1 MRVAAT
7 GGNSATNAGM
17 SADIRPVRRGDLP
30 ALIEMCA
37 EHAAYERAA
46 FDPVGKA
53 GRLAAALFSS
63 PPRVYAWIAW
73 GADRA
78 VGYATASREFSTWS
92 ARDHLHLDCLFLRS
106 AERGC
111 GIGAM
116 LLRTVVAT
124 ARAQNLCELQWQTPD
139 WNESAIG
146 FYRRFGARAKSK
158 LRFTLALNAG
168 EAV

>member
-17 SADIRPVRRGDLP
+17 SADIRPVRRGDLL

-37 EHAAYERAA
+37 EHAVYERAA
-46 FDPVGKA
+46 FDPAGKV
-53 GRLAAALFSS
+53 RQLATALFSS
-63 PPRVYAWIAW
+63 SPRVHAWIAW
-73 GADRA
+73 DADRA

-92 ARDHLHLDCLFLRS
+92 ACDHLHLDCLFLRS
-106 AERGC
+106 AERGR

-116 LLRTVVAT
+116 LLRTVVAA
-124 ARAQNLCELQWQTPD
+124 ARAQNLHELQWQTPD
-139 WNESAIG
+139 WNEMAIR

-158 LRFTLALNAG
+158 LRFTLSLDAG
-168 EAV
+168 